1 MSHSSFAICFK
12 QLRRGK
18 FLARPESYASAMSHN
33 SFAICFKRLR
43 GKFLARPSADLSRD
57 CGQD

>member
-1 MSHSSFAICFK
+1 MSHSSFARCFK
-12 QLRRGK
+12 QLRRK
-18 FLARPESYASAMSHN
+18 FLARPESYASAMSHS

-43 GKFLARPSADLSRD
+43 GNLLARPSADRGRD